1 MGDANSKSSFSLFSL
16 NDFKYLVVTI
26 SLPKGKKLYLIIGHK
41 KGKRGK
47 KIIPP
52 NKYNK
57 GTYQDVNI
65 QIILARK
72 DIKLIDILFS

>member
-1 MGDANSKSSFSLFSL
+1 MIFAFFL

-52 NKYNK
+52 IKYNK

-65 QIILARK
+65 QIILAKR
-72 DIKLIDILFS
+72 DIKLISVSLS